1 MSYITAERLISM
13 ENKQKYKRL
22 IKEASNART
31 KDCLSYKKARQKL
44 KHERRAEK
52 NQTQLTP
59 FDAEKFFQDKL
70 DTILSDVKKDILE
83 LENAIYLS
91 NRQSIRAIKR
101 RIQKRANKDIQYCEA
116 LAKTAQEI
124 QKITGT
130 HEERVEIG
138 ASRVRSMLMN
148 S

>member
-1 MSYITAERLISM
+1 MSYTTSERLIST
-13 ENKQKYKRL
+13 ETKQKYKRL

-52 NQTQLTP
+52 NQTQLIP

-101 RIQKRANKDIQYCEA
+101 QIKKRANKDTQYREA

-124 QKITGT
+124 QNTIGT
-130 HEERVEIG
+130 HEERVEISV
-138 ASRVRSMLMN
+138 SRVRDMLMN